1 MNRIRCTL
9 PREGFTL
16 DVDVQLPPAGITA
29 LLGPSGC
36 GKTTLLRCVAGLERP
51 RDALIEF
58 AGEAWQDDARGLF
71 LAPWQRAVGY
81 VFQEASLFDHLDVRG
96 NLQFAQR
103 RARGGPQI
111 AIDALV
117 ELLGIGGLL
126 ARRPQQLSGGE
137 RQRVAIA
144 RALAGRP
151 RVLLLD
157 EPLAALDLP
166 RRREILPWLE
176 KLRDELRIPMLY
188 VTHAAE
194 EAARLADHVLAMEAG
209 RVLASGPLADVLTR
223 LDLPGVR
230 ADDAG
235 AVLEGAVAERDARWH
250 LMRVD
255 FAGGAIWLRD
265 AGQALGQR
273 VRVHVLARDVS
284 LATER
289 PTHTSVQNLLPCT
302 VSAIAPGGHASQAMV
317 RLDCAGQPLLA
328 RITARAAD
336 ALQLREGAPVWAQI
350 KSAALVE

>member
-1 MNRIRCTL
+1 MNRVRCTL
-9 PREGFTL
+9 PRDAFTL
-16 DVDVQLPPAGITA
+16 AVDAQLPPGGLTA

-58 AGEAWQDDARGLF
+58 AGEAWQDDARGVF

-81 VFQEASLFDHLDVRG
+81 VFQEASLFEHLDVRG
-96 NLQFAQR
+96 NLRFAQR
-103 RARGGPQI
+103 RARGGPEVPLDTLI
-111 AIDALV
+111 
-117 ELLGIGGLL
+117 ELLGIAALL
-126 ARRPQQLSGGE
+126 SRRPAQLSGGE

-157 EPLAALDLP
+157 EPLAALDAA

-176 KLRDELRIPMLY
+176 KLRDEVRIPMLY
-188 VTHAAE
+188 VTHAVE

-209 RVLASGPLADVLTR
+209 RVVASGPLAEVLTR
-223 LDLPGVR
+223 TDLPAAQ

-235 AVLEGAVAERDARWH
+235 AVLECSVAERDARWH
-250 LMRVD
+250 LMRVA
-255 FAGGAIWLRD
+255 FAGGSLWLRD
-265 AGQALGQR
+265 AGQPPGRR

-289 PTHTSVQNLLPCT
+289 PRHTSVQNLLACAVREVAAGPH
-302 VSAIAPGGHASQAMV
+302 PSQALV
-317 RLDCAGQPLLA
+317 RLDCAGAALLA

-336 ALQLREGAPVWAQI
+336 ALQLHEGTPVWAQI